1 MTLKRTLS
9 IVLAIAF
16 VFSCTSMAV
25 FATEAVENNAVLS
38 DTTENVEVTETPM
51 EEGTVASDEV
61 EVEDDEYAGYGNKA
75 SAKYLS
81 YKAGQFTSYL
91 TFINHFSDTEIIGKA
106 VTLDINNCI
115 ADSKGAETK
124 SVADD
129 DNVAK
134 DAVVIKENGYV
145 DLRINVEREGLYHI
159 GLEYLPIKENPID
172 IEFSFKIDGDTQYRE
187 VTSLML
193 KRTWIEDK
201 TPDEDGNW
209 PQRDINGNEV
219 SPDVIEALKWTNYTL
234 HDNIFS
240 SDDDMLFYL
249 APGEHS
255 IKINVLRESVA
266 LASITLGGN
275 EQLPSYNSVY
285 AEYQK
290 KGYKPVSKDTNITL
304 HAEYSSLK
312 SDNSLVMSAEYT
324 ASTTNGTGDQL
335 HYAKTRF
342 NVLGGEAWKF
352 PNDWIEYE
360 IDVAHS
366 GLYNLSFKYKQ
377 DYVEGMNV
385 YRKVYID
392 GEIPFE
398 EFSRVTFKPSSVWK
412 NYTVSDKSGNPYY
425 VYLEKGKHTIRLN
438 ATFGPIAET
447 LQMLDAQTTS
457 LNKWYMKIVQIT
469 GPMPD
474 TLRDYDLHKTI
485 TGLIDGFE
493 DIRDNLQR
501 CYDTLIEINGGE
513 GGSIS
518 FVEVLIKQLDDF
530 IEEPETIAS
539 GLVSYKSNISE
550 LATNVTRMRN
560 QSLLLD
566 TIYLGAK
573 ESVPSPKLGFTE
585 AITFAVKAFISSF
598 SDEYSSF
605 GSYEVEEGSGYD
617 SEPIL
622 IWMGGGREQYNIVTS
637 LVADKFVAR
646 YNIPVE
652 LLLGDTGSLTKAILA
667 GIAPDIILD
676 MGSDGPVNYAMRG
689 ALVDL
694 TQFNDENSTKYD
706 TTFDEAY
713 QWFHKSAFIA
723 LEYQDGG
730 VYGLPTSQGF
740 SVMFVRADILD
751 DYGLEA
757 PDTWDEM
764 FDLLGILQ
772 RNNMQVGLGSGDQG
786 MLGTLVF
793 QNGGDWY
800 VEDKSKTA
808 FDTEVFIDS
817 FIKWTEFNTKW
828 GIPLSYDAFNR
839 FRTGEMPIV
848 FSGYGLVNTFEIS
861 APELQGLWE
870 MKLLPGTRRVDEN
883 GNEYIDRTQQ
893 TGGSCIIMV
902 DVGENAEY
910 AWQFMTWWASAD
922 TQAEFNIKNETVL
935 VAGARGA
942 PANLEAFERLPWT
955 YEQSQVIKAQWEWL
969 HDQPRVP
976 GDYYIGRMITN
987 AYRAVIYEGRNPR
1000 EALLTYNQDINI
1012 EIQRKRVEYN
1022 VDRFWEEG
1030 YVRTDKN
1037 GNKLS
1042 SKIDNEV
1049 YERPTSYFNLQEAQ
1063 EVE

>member
-25 FATEAVENNAVLS
+25 FATETVENNAVLS

-51 EEGTVASDEV
+51 EEGTEASEETEV
-61 EVEDDEYAGYGNKA
+61 EEDEYAGYGNKA

-91 TFINHFSDTEIIGKA
+91 TFINHFSDTEIIGKE

-187 VTSLML
+187 ATSLML

-209 PQRDINGNEV
+209 PQRDITGNEV

-447 LQMLDAQTTS
+447 LQMLDSQTTS

-518 FVEVLIKQLDDF
+518 FVEVLI
-530 IEEPETIAS
+530 
-539 GLVSYKSNISE
+539 
-550 LATNVTRMRN
+550 
-560 QSLLLD
+560 
-566 TIYLGAK
+566 
-573 ESVPSPKLGFTE
+573 
-585 AITFAVKAFISSF
+585 
-598 SDEYSSF
+598 
-605 GSYEVEEGSGYD
+605 
-617 SEPIL
+617 
-622 IWMGGGREQYNIVTS
+622 
-637 LVADKFVAR
+637 
-646 YNIPVE
+646 
-652 LLLGDTGSLTKAILA
+652 
-667 GIAPDIILD
+667 
-676 MGSDGPVNYAMRG
+676 
-689 ALVDL
+689 
-694 TQFNDENSTKYD
+694 
-706 TTFDEAY
+706 
-713 QWFHKSAFIA
+713 
-723 LEYQDGG
+723 
-730 VYGLPTSQGF
+730 
-740 SVMFVRADILD
+740 
-751 DYGLEA
+751 
-757 PDTWDEM
+757 
-764 FDLLGILQ
+764 
-772 RNNMQVGLGSGDQG
+772 
-786 MLGTLVF
+786 
-793 QNGGDWY
+793 
-800 VEDKSKTA
+800 
-808 FDTEVFIDS
+808 
-817 FIKWTEFNTKW
+817 
-828 GIPLSYDAFNR
+828 
-839 FRTGEMPIV
+839 
-848 FSGYGLVNTFEIS
+848 
-861 APELQGLWE
+861 
-870 MKLLPGTRRVDEN
+870 
-883 GNEYIDRTQQ
+883 
-893 TGGSCIIMV
+893 
-902 DVGENAEY
+902 
-910 AWQFMTWWASAD
+910 
-922 TQAEFNIKNETVL
+922 
-935 VAGARGA
+935 
-942 PANLEAFERLPWT
+942 
-955 YEQSQVIKAQWEWL
+955 
-969 HDQPRVP
+969 
-976 GDYYIGRMITN
+976 
-987 AYRAVIYEGRNPR
+987 
-1000 EALLTYNQDINI
+1000 
-1012 EIQRKRVEYN
+1012 
-1022 VDRFWEEG
+1022 
-1030 YVRTDKN
+1030 
-1037 GNKLS
+1037 
-1042 SKIDNEV
+1042 
-1049 YERPTSYFNLQEAQ
+1049 
-1063 EVE
+1063 